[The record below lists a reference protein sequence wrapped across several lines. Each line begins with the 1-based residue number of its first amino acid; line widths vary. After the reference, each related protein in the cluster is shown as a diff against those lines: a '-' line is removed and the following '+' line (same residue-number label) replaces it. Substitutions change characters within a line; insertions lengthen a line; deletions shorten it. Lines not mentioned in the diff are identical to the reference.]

1 MLTSDAS
8 VRSVTNA
15 STRAAT
21 QTTVQRMLRI
31 RPTSRRFILAAA
43 LGVGIVSFLAT
54 ELMHYLLVPDI
65 GRFQERMLVEG
76 LSAFVVSCLAA
87 KLLHMSQER
96 DRLILARMQVIAEMN
111 HHIRNALS
119 PVALS
124 LDATD
129 NQPLNRVIV
138 EAVDRIDWALR
149 EILPRELPLGEG
161 QRDQLGYFSSRRSK
175 VQ

>member
-1 MLTSDAS
+1 MLSTDAQERRIS
-8 VRSVTNA
+8 PHWIRLPKLTVAR
-15 STRAAT
+15 RAL
-21 QTTVQRMLRI
+21 RME
-31 RPTSRRFILAAA
+31 PNSRRFIAAAA

-65 GRFQERMLVEG
+65 GPHPERLLAEG
-76 LSAFVVSCLAA
+76 LSAFVVSCLVA
-87 KLLHMSQER
+87 KLVHMSRER
-96 DRLILARMQVIAEMN
+96 HRLVVARMQVIAEMN

-129 NQPLNRVIV
+129 DQQLNRVIV

-161 QRDQLGYFSSRRSK
+161 QRHLLGYFQRGRNK
-175 VQ
+175 A